1 MLALKIKARK
11 YNPPIKRTPFSHL
24 AFVQLLALFFRVLL
38 LCKVVLLNKCSKII
52 GSCFLS
58 GIVVLGR
65 RLSATSLYCSLKNI
79 TQHFHSL
86 PFFKTQTWNGG
97 MDKCNNG
104 INVKTFLENIQRH
117 KKIKEH

>member
-11 YNPPIKRTPFSHL
+11 YNPPIKRTPFAHV

-65 RLSATSLYCSLKNI
+65 RLSATSLYLLFKSDVFCNGFFINRRRNFIK
-79 TQHFHSL
+79 HL
-86 PFFKTQTWNGG
+86 PS
-97 MDKCNNG
+97 
-104 INVKTFLENIQRH
+104 IIR
-117 KKIKEH
+117 

>member
-1 MLALKIKARK
+1 MLARNTIARK

-65 RLSATSLYCSLKNI
+65 RLSATSLYCCKKNKNKNLI
-79 TQHFHSL
+79 YL
-86 PFFKTQTWNGG
+86 PFLKRNPG
-97 MDKCNNG
+97 MDEW
-104 INVKTFLENIQRH
+104 INVKMELMYKHF
-117 KKIKEH
+117 